1 MKYKFHT
8 QLKINIKFF
17 PINNFAHLWIDISV
31 LNCFCFQYSILFK
44 NIQDWIFIPFL
55 DELDNSKHLK
65 LKTLKRWFSAQNPI
79 MCAIFGPKNGD
90 FQKMLRIVWNGE
102 KCNKI
107 KNFKIFFVSIEYS
120 WIVLFSVLFILGIGK
135 INNTRKMRSLGVAS
149 QNIDIF
155 KCFIFGLTLQII
167 MALAIATLFI

>member
-1 MKYKFHT
+1 M
-8 QLKINIKFF
+8 
-17 PINNFAHLWIDISV
+17 NNFAHLWIDISVLELVSFSV

-102 KCNKI
+102 KCNKM
-107 KNFKIFFVSIEYS
+107 NFFKKLFVSIKYS
-120 WIVLFSVLFILGIGK
+120 WIVLFLVLFILGIGK
-135 INNTRKMRSLGVAS
+135 INKTILYWE
-149 QNIDIF
+149 
-155 KCFIFGLTLQII
+155 L
-167 MALAIATLFI
+167 